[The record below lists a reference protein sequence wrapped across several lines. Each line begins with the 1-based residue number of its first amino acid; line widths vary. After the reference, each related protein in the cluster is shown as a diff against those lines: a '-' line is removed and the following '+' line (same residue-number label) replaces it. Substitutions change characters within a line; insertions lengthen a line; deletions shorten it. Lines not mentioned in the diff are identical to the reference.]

1 MLTAVDWVRLAE
13 DEFDAA
19 ADASALLTADI
30 RLIAVANDTV
40 AIRHFGA
47 LMNTFLSDQE
57 VKCGRIA
64 QQN

>member
-1 MLTAVDWVRLAE
+1 MSTAS
-13 DEFDAA
+13 
-19 ADASALLTADI
+19 ADAWVLLTADI

-47 LMNTFLSDQE
+47 LMSTFLSDQE